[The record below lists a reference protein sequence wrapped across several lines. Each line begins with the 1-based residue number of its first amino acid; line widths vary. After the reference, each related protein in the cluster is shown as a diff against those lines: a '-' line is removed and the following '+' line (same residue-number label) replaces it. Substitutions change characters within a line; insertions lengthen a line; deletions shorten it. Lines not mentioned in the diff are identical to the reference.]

1 MKLKKYLPNTNRP
14 IEDND
19 MKIQCKNVAGGWQT
33 CVVETG
39 YQFGPV
45 FNKITDLWA
54 WQRENLFGIVEG
66 YVAREAA

>member
-1 MKLKKYLPNTNRP
+1 
-14 IEDND
+14 